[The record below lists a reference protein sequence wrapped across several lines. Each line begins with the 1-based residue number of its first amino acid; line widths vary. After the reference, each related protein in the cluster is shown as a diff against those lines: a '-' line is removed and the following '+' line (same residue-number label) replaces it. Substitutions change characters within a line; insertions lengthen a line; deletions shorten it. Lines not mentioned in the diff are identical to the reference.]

1 MLTEKLLEN
10 TIKKIQENNEL
21 KESDKNVLLNVYKEE
36 LEIIRKIKVN
46 LFRTNNMEEKIR
58 NSGIYIIEPER
69 YNEMVDN
76 SNKYLRIQQIVDGE
90 E

>member
-1 MLTEKLLEN
+1 MLTEKLLED
-10 TIKKIQENNEL
+10 TVKKIRENNNL
-21 KESDKNVLLNVYKEE
+21 DESDKNILLDTYREE

-69 YNEMVDN
+69 YNEIVN
-76 SNKYLRIQQIVDGE
+76 NNNKYLRIQQIVDGE
-90 E
+90 

>member
-1 MLTEKLLEN
+1 MLTEKLLED

-21 KESDKNVLLNVYKEE
+21 EESDKNVLVNVYKEE
-36 LEIIRKIKVN
+36 LEIVRKIKVN

-58 NSGIYIIEPER
+58 NSGIYIMEQER
-69 YNEMVDN
+69 YNETVDN

-90 E
+90 

>member
-1 MLTEKLLEN
+1 MLTEKLLED

-21 KESDKNVLLNVYKEE
+21 EKTDENILLGVYQGE

-46 LFRTNNMEEKIR
+46 LFRTNNMEEKIK

-90 E
+90 

>member
-1 MLTEKLLEN
+1 MLTEKLLED
-10 TIKKIQENNEL
+10 TIKKIQENNKL
-21 KESDKNVLLNVYKEE
+21 KESDKNILLNVYEEE
-36 LEIIRKIKVN
+36 LKIIRKIKVN

-76 SNKYLRIQQIVDGE
+76 SIKYLQIKQIVDGE
-90 E
+90 

>member
-1 MLTEKLLEN
+1 MED

-21 KESDKNVLLNVYKEE
+21 EEFDKNILVDTYREE

-58 NSGIYIIEPER
+58 NSGIYIMEQEK
-69 YNEMVDN
+69 YNEMVSN
-76 SNKYLRIQQIVDGE
+76 NNKYLQIQQIVDGE
-90 E
+90 

>member
-1 MLTEKLLEN
+1 MLTEKLLED

-58 NSGIYIIEPER
+58 NSGIYIIEPEK
-69 YNEMVDN
+69 YNEMLNN
-76 SNKYLRIQQIVDGE
+76 SIKYLQIRKIVNGE
-90 E
+90 